1 MTEYT
6 SVGITILKKIQAMSF
21 DYILDTFGK
30 FRKRKTRF
38 IELEE
43 KALSLLTSFV
53 NGKTDSKEFAVAFD
67 NVRKIFIELTE
78 KDGQM
83 VIDEDTPLWLN
94 SLLGLH
100 YMKWLKFQQVKWY
113 FEEHPDELVGETKAR
128 FDELK
133 QMNYDERF
141 AYTCKSILKELK
153 G

>member
-6 SVGITILKKIQAMSF
+6 SVGITISKKLQAMSF

-38 IELEE
+38 TELEE

-100 YMKWLKFQQVKWY
+100 YMGWTWS
-113 FEEHPDELVGETKAR
+113 KAHL
-128 FDELK
+128 D
-133 QMNYDERF
+133 
-141 AYTCKSILKELK
+141 
-153 G
+153 